1 MTNPNES
8 SRPKTIADLGNHQ
21 APPQPVVGK
30 SMITES
36 NERDALLARIKK
48 LEEERKRE
56 NDMLE
61 AGGYDYDG
69 REAFAQVM
77 QRVGRM

>member
-1 MTNPNES
+1 MNK
-8 SRPKTIADLGNHQ
+8 PKTIADLG
-21 APPQPVVGK
+21 PQDSKPTPIGR
-30 SMITES
+30 SMVSETV
-36 NERDALLARIKK
+36 NEREALQARIKK

>member
-1 MTNPNES
+1 MN
-8 SRPKTIADLGNHQ
+8 RPKTIADLG
-21 APPQPVVGK
+21 PQDSKPTPIGK
-30 SMITES
+30 SMISEKAS
-36 NERDALLARIKK
+36 QASQVSERDALQARIKR

>member
-1 MTNPNES
+1 MNK
-8 SRPKTIADLGNHQ
+8 PKTIADLGQ
-21 APPQPVVGK
+21 QDSKPTPIGK
-30 SMITES
+30 SMITEKIS
-36 NERDALLARIKK
+36 ERDALLARIKK
-48 LEEERKRE
+48 LEEERARE

-77 QRVGRM
+77 ERLGRR

>member
-1 MTNPNES
+1 MK
-8 SRPKTIADLGNHQ
+8 PKTIADLG
-21 APPQPVVGK
+21 PQDSKPTPIGK
-30 SMITES
+30 SMISES
-36 NERDALLARIKK
+36 VSERDALQARIKR

-77 QRVGRM
+77 QIVGRM

>member
-1 MTNPNES
+1 MNK
-8 SRPKTIADLGNHQ
+8 PKTIADLG
-21 APPQPVVGK
+21 PQDSKPTPIGK
-30 SMITES
+30 SMISEKVS
-36 NERDALLARIKK
+36 ERDALLARIKR

>member
-1 MTNPNES
+1 MNK
-8 SRPKTIADLGNHQ
+8 PKTIADLG
-21 APPQPVVGK
+21 PQDSKPTPIGK
-30 SMITES
+30 SMISES
-36 NERDALLARIKK
+36 VSERDALLARIKR

>member
-1 MTNPNES
+1 MN
-8 SRPKTIADLGNHQ
+8 RPKTIADLG
-21 APPQPVVGK
+21 PQDSKPTPIGR
-30 SMITES
+30 SMVSETV

-48 LEEERKRE
+48 LEEERARE
-56 NDMLE
+56 NAMLE

-69 REAFAQVM
+69 REAFAQLM